1 MVFELDA
8 VCYLDILE
16 SINNAGSEVS
26 VMWVGKSDVMLKA
39 VVITMLLASC
49 ASTPHTDPQDPWED
63 WNRGVQ
69 RFNDG
74 VDDYVMKPV
83 ARGYRWLTPDF
94 VDLAVTNFFS
104 NIADIRV
111 AINDVLQGKFA
122 QGAEDGARFLVNT
135 TAGLAGFIDVASEI
149 ELPKHKEDFDQT
161 LGVWGVP
168 AGPYLV
174 LPLLGPSSPRGV
186 FGLIGDTA
194 MNPISYTGA
203 YLNPAMTARAVAG
216 GLGAVNAADLRA
228 DNLETE
234 KIASEAALDRYA
246 FFRGAYLSQRN
257 YLIHD
262 GNVPAEDVLDLDEL
276 DENMSPINPY

>member
-1 MVFELDA
+1 MV
-8 VCYLDILE
+8 
-16 SINNAGSEVS
+16 
-26 VMWVGKSDVMLKA
+26 
-39 VVITMLLASC
+39 LLSGC
-49 ASTPHTDPQDPWED
+49 ATVPVADPQDPWEG

-69 RFNDG
+69 TFNDR

-83 ARGYRWLTPDF
+83 ARGYRWVTPEF
-94 VDLAVTNFFS
+94 VDQGVSNFFS
-104 NIADIRV
+104 NIGDIRV
-111 AINDVLQGKFA
+111 AINDVLQGKLT
-122 QGAEDGARFLVNT
+122 QSLSDGARFLVNT
-135 TAGLAGFIDVASEI
+135 TVGLAGFFDVASEI
-149 ELPKHKEDFDQT
+149 DLSKHKEDFDQT
-161 LGVWGVP
+161 LGVWGIP
-168 AGPYLV
+168 TGPYLV

-186 FGLIGDTA
+186 LGLIGDTA

-257 YLIHD
+257 YLVHD

-276 DENMSPINPY
+276 DESLSPVNPY

>member
-1 MVFELDA
+1 
-8 VCYLDILE
+8 
-16 SINNAGSEVS
+16 
-26 VMWVGKSDVMLKA
+26 MWIGKVKVMLNA
-39 VVITMLLASC
+39 VLVMHLLTGC
-49 ASTPHTDPQDPWED
+49 ATTPAADPQDPWEN

-69 RFNDG
+69 SFNDG

-83 ARGYRWLTPDF
+83 AKGYRWLTPDF
-94 VDLAVTNFFS
+94 VDQAVTNFFS

-111 AINDVLQGKFA
+111 TINDALQGKFQ

-135 TAGLAGFIDVASEI
+135 TVGLVGFIDVASEI
-149 ELPKHKEDFDQT
+149 DLQKHKEDFDQT

-168 AGPYLV
+168 TGPYLV
-174 LPLLGPSSPRGV
+174 LPFLGPSSPRGV
-186 FGLIGDTA
+186 FGLVGDTA

-203 YLNPAMTARAVAG
+203 YLYPAMTSRAVAG
-216 GLGAVNAADLRA
+216 GLGALNAADLRA

-257 YLIHD
+257 YLVHD
-262 GNVPAEDVLDLDEL
+262 GNVPAEDILDLEDM
-276 DENMSPINPY
+276 DENLSPVTPY